1 MRRLWLSLL
10 FVLAAPALFAADVV
24 APGVSTNAWEKLLGD
39 DAVVDALL
47 KVLVLAVGIAW
58 AYYKVMFKLVD
69 EPADTATKRIKKRVV
84 ETIQQVVEG
93 LYVET
98 VRDLKAKTE
107 DGKLSQKDI
116 QNLQST
122 AWERTQEK
130 LKAEGVELAKVV
142 AKEFFPAVLSK
153 IITLAKKGGS

>member
-1 MRRLWLSLL
+1 
-10 FVLAAPALFAADVV
+10 VAPALFAAEVI
-24 APGVSTNAWEKLLGD
+24 APGSSTNAWEKLLGD
-39 DAVVDALL
+39 GAVVDALL
-47 KVLVLAVGIAW
+47 KVLVLAVGVAW

-69 EPADTATKRIKKRVV
+69 EPADTAAKRVKKRAV
-84 ETIQQVVEG
+84 ETIQQVAEE

-122 AWERTQEK
+122 AWTRTQEK
-130 LKAEGVELAKVV
+130 LKAEGIELGKII
-142 AKEFFPAVLSK
+142 AKEFFPVVLSRV
-153 IITLAKKGGS
+153 ITLVKFGGG